1 VTAWGGINPLATEM
15 TPSGERVFTLHFDDP
30 EMYLYRAVPVAPGE
44 LSREQLRAGMDAQYP
59 LTP

>member
-1 VTAWGGINPLATEM
+1 M